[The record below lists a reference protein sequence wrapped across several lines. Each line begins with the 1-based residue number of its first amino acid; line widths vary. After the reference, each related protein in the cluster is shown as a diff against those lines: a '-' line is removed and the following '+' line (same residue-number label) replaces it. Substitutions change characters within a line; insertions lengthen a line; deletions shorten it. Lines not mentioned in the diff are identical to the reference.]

1 MVSDPQE
8 SEIKILVT
16 DEEAGRLRE
25 RLGTPVRTFRQI
37 SYFFETPQDHLA
49 KERLSLRVRE
59 ESDISGGD
67 ERIVLTLKGGGLRA
81 GALMVRPEI
90 ESDLDPGTWKEVL
103 GGTLSLA
110 KLDLPSI
117 RRLHESV
124 AGLADM
130 ELSPLG
136 SIDNTREVFDFEAD
150 DIALEILLDHT
161 TYPDGSASFE
171 IESEL
176 SPAMAGQGAKALR
189 SLLDEIGA
197 EWRPSE
203 VGKYVRFRRKIGRDL
218 DAVR

>member
-1 MVSDPQE
+1 MASEPQE
-8 SEIKILVT
+8 SEIKVLVT

-25 RLGTPVRTFRQI
+25 RLGSPVRTFRQI

-59 ESDISGGD
+59 ESDISGGG
-67 ERIVLTLKGGGLRA
+67 ERIVLTLKGGGIRA
-81 GALMVRPEI
+81 GALMVRPEF
-90 ESDLDPGTWKEVL
+90 ESDLDPGTWEEVRR
-103 GGTLSLA
+103 GELSLA

-117 RRLHESV
+117 NRLRESV
-124 AGLADM
+124 AGIADM
-130 ELSPLG
+130 ELAPLG
-136 SIDNTREVFDFEAD
+136 HIDNTREVFDFKAD
-150 DIALEILLDHT
+150 DIALEVLLDHT

-189 SLLDEIGA
+189 SLFDEIGA
-197 EWRPSE
+197 EWRPAE
-203 VGKYVRFRRKIGRDL
+203 VGKYVRFRRKIGRDP